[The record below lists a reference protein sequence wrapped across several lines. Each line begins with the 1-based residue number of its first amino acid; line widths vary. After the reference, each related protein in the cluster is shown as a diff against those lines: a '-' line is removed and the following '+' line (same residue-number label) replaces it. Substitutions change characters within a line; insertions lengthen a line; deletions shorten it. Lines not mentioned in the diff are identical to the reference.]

1 MGGPGASSEP
11 TGSRRIVVGVDRSLG
26 ARVALEHA
34 ARRVGPG
41 GRLIV
46 ANVVPSLSDAIS
58 RAVSELD
65 GERRAAAREF
75 LDALAGDAGV
85 DTEVKVVDGAPAER
99 LAELAREND
108 AEEI

>member
-1 MGGPGASSEP
+1 MDPTQPPSYPPGHSGQIEVMSMPDLAGGPSAS
-11 TGSRRIVVGVDRSLG
+11 RHVVVGVDRSLG

-75 LDALAGDAGV
+75 LDALAADAG
-85 DTEVKVVDGAPAER
+85 
-99 LAELAREND
+99 
-108 AEEI
+108 